1 MENKLKHLEFIQSV
15 ISRMGSNSFLVK
27 GWAVTLVAALFALA
41 AKDSNVR
48 FVYVAYLPV
57 LAFWSLDTFFLRQ
70 ERLYRNL
77 YDIVRA
83 KAPDQIDFDMNAS
96 TKCNE
101 KTLFFEVFFSSTLRN
116 FHGAILVVVGV
127 VTYIL
132 LKA

>member
-1 MENKLKHLEFIQSV
+1 MENKLKHLDFIQAV

-70 ERLYRNL
+70 ARLYRNL
-77 YDIVRA
+77 YDAVRA
-83 KAPDQIDFDMNAS
+83 KAPEQIDFDLNAS
-96 TKCNE
+96 SYGRALLAGE
-101 KTLFFEVFFSSTLRN
+101 K
-116 FHGAILVVVGV
+116 
-127 VTYIL
+127 
-132 LKA
+132 